1 MTAMIKSDALA
12 FEHLPSFF
20 GQVFCAVYKKCKKK
34 KKKVTFVGVKEN
46 LIGHA
51 VKSKCN
57 TLLVSRKEQQNT

>member
-1 MTAMIKSDALA
+1 MTTLIKSDALA

-34 KKKVTFVGVKEN
+34 KKRVTFVGVEGN

-51 VKSKCN
+51 VKSKFN
-57 TLLVSRKEQQNT
+57 TLLVSRMEQQNT

>member
-1 MTAMIKSDALA
+1 MQCTKN
-12 FEHLPSFF
+12 
-20 GQVFCAVYKKCKKK
+20 VKK